1 MDKNKIKSIVSR
13 IKTYNMITDLD
24 VRYNMDTKV
33 FNIIDGENRLLNDL
47 IVTIDEFH
55 YFIDKLNELSLWDS
69 DYELDFKIMKF

>member
-1 MDKNKIKSIVSR
+1 MDKNKIESIISR
-13 IKTYNMITDLD
+13 IKTYNMITDLN
-24 VRYNMDTKV
+24 VLYNMDTKA

-47 IVTIDEFH
+47 IVSINEFH